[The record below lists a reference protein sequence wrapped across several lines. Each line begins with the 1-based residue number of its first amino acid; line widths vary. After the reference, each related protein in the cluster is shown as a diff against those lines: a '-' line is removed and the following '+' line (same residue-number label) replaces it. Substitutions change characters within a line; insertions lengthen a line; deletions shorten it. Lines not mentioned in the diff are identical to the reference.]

1 MRSSE
6 LGQFGLDRFRFSCK
20 LLKVVILLPI
30 RLDSRTRLIKRGGI
44 NHWWCKKILDA
55 YHNQRERMM
64 ASRTKTDKSPPFVG
78 EMPCVPTFRSIGGVW
93 LSMSLCAADSRVR
106 A

>member
-30 RLDSRTRLIKRGGI
+30 RLDSRTR
-44 NHWWCKKILDA
+44 
-55 YHNQRERMM
+55 HNQRERMM